1 MNLLKKTYHLI
12 AALALLNLV
21 ALGVGVGLLASRGML
36 TGEKVRAVVD
46 ALKAESAQAG
56 ADADSSGL
64 PGSASTAGG
73 AALAAPVERE
83 IARLNLER
91 VTRAAEDQLKYTS
104 RMMVDIERRR
114 EEIQRQKEEL
124 ENAQVAAQSAAAD
137 ESFQKEL
144 EVLSLLKPKIAL
156 DNLLALD
163 LDSAARFLGSMESRT
178 AKKIVEAASKDP
190 LKWAQVL
197 QIQEKMRM
205 PAVEE
210 TAQANAA
217 SAAPTAQP

>member
-12 AALALLNLV
+12 AALALLNLM
-21 ALGVGVGLLASRGML
+21 ALGVGVALLASRGML
-36 TGEKVRAVVD
+36 TGEKVRAVVGV
-46 ALKAESAQAG
+46 LKAESAEGG
-56 ADADSSGL
+56 ADAGSAGL
-64 PGSASTAGG
+64 PGPASPAGI
-73 AALAAPVERE
+73 ALAAPVERE

-205 PAVEE
+205 PAVED
-210 TAQANAA
+210 TAQANAT
-217 SAAPTAQP
+217 SAMPTAQP